1 MFSGTRRAE
10 RPTSFRP
17 SRAEIAVGVVLVLIG
32 VVLGSCEARTSA
44 LQAAIG
50 SALAERAVWHL
61 APGCSDDIHFPSAGP
76 YDLRHGYAR
85 MPAFR
90 ARLEERAFECESQV
104 RFSRTLRFLSALGL
118 PPPWREPPSA
128 GLRVEDRRGEVLFDA
143 RGEPGYTDYA
153 AIPPLV
159 AQSLLYVEN
168 RELLREVHPNRN
180 PVLEWDRLGR
190 AGIAY
195 LREKFGGGAAAAGG
209 STLAIQI
216 EKFRH
221 SPGGLTESPFEKLR
235 QIGAASLRAYRLGP
249 RTAEVRREL
258 VVDYLNSLP
267 LAALKGRGEI
277 LGLREGLEAWYDADF
292 DDVNRR
298 IRAIPRSGPVDP
310 TAALA
315 YAQAL
320 SLILATQRPTSYLI
334 EAPERLA
341 ARMESYLPLL
351 ERDGVVSADLRALAA
366 AAPLARRRSAPPPQ
380 DLAVERKTAGPVRA
394 RLVEMLG
401 LKGYPELDALDV
413 RVESSLD
420 MRSQLRAA
428 RKLRDLRDAKQA
440 AEAGLTGFRL
450 LAPGRSEGV
459 VYSFS
464 LYEIGLGANRLLV
477 QTDNSPGALD
487 VAEGAKL
494 DLGSTAKLRTLVSYL
509 EAIAALHGE
518 LVGRKP
524 AELRALPVHP
534 KDRLTAWVKGELLA
548 APALPLAALLER
560 ALLRTYSAS
569 PGEAFQTGGGLHR
582 FANFDSRD
590 DGRVVTL
597 REAFRN
603 SINLP
608 FIRLMRDLVDHLISR
623 TPGGGRNAL
632 EDFSDPRRESY
643 LTRFAERESRT
654 FLREFYARYRGL
666 SVDQALARVLGS
678 RKLTP
683 KRVAVV
689 LRSQVP
695 GAPYEAFAAEMGRWL
710 GPRLPDPETLA
721 AFYAAYGPDRLAL
734 ADRGYLAGLHPLEL
748 WLVGYLAAH
757 PRATF
762 DEAFEA
768 SRVERIEVYRWL
780 FRSKHKAAQDRRIRT
795 ELEREAFA
803 EIHELWRRTG
813 YPFDSLVPSYA
824 TAIGTSADRPSALA
838 ELAGILLNDGVRQ
851 PTRRLERLAFGE
863 GTPYETR
870 FVPVQHGPHRVLQSE
885 VAAAVRGALLE
896 VVEGGTARRAAGS
909 IRGPEGRPLAIGGKT
924 GTGDHRYKTFGPG
937 GRLLESRV
945 VSRTATFVF
954 TIEKRFYGVVTAHVT
969 GPSAARYG
977 FTSSLPVQ
985 MFRVL
990 APAVVTPLLGEE
1002 ALPDTA
1008 LHEDLRGDLR
1018 D

>member
-1 MFSGTRRAE
+1 MAAATRSAE
-10 RPTSFRP
+10 STTSFRP
-17 SRAEIAVGVVLVLIG
+17 SRAQVAGGVALVLIG
-32 VVLGSCEARTSA
+32 AVLGSCEARTSA
-44 LQAAIG
+44 VQAALG
-50 SALAERAVWHL
+50 TALAHRASWHI
-61 APGCSDDIHFPSAGP
+61 APGCSDDIRFPAGGP

-85 MPAFR
+85 IGAFR
-90 ARLEERAFECESQV
+90 ERLEQRGFACEAQS
-104 RFSRTLRFLSALGL
+104 RFSTTLRVLSALGL
-118 PPPWREPPSA
+118 PPPWREPPTA
-128 GLRVEDRRGEVLFDA
+128 ALRVEDRRGDTLFDA
-143 RGEPGYTDYA
+143 REPPGYASFA

-168 RELLREVHPNRN
+168 RELLRDVHPNRN

-190 AGIAY
+190 AGVAY
-195 LREKFGGGAAAAGG
+195 VREKAGFGEAAAGG

-267 LAALKGRGEI
+267 LAAVRGRGEI
-277 LGLREGLEAWYDADF
+277 LGLREGLEAWYAVDFADA
-292 DDVNRR
+292 NRR
-298 IRAIPRSGPVDP
+298 ILGIPRRGPVAPAD
-310 TAALA
+310 ALA

-320 SLILATQRPTSYLI
+320 SLILATQRPTAYLI
-334 EAPERLA
+334 DAPERLA

-351 ERDGVVSADLRALAA
+351 ERDGVISPELRAAAA
-366 AAPLARRRSAPPPQ
+366 AAPLVRRTSAPPPP
-380 DLAVERKTAGPVRA
+380 DRALERKPAGPVRA
-394 RLVEMLG
+394 RMVDLLA
-401 LKGYPELDALDV
+401 LHGYPELDALDL

-420 MRSQLRAA
+420 ERSQLRAA
-428 RKLRDLRDAKQA
+428 GKLRELRDAKRA
-440 AEAGLTGFRL
+440 AQAGLTGFRL

-477 QTDNSPGALD
+477 QTDNSPAALD

-534 KDRLTAWVKGELLA
+534 RDRLTVWVKTELLA
-548 APALPLAALLER
+548 SPGLPLAALLDR
-560 ALLRTYSAS
+560 ALLRRYSAA

-582 FANFDSRD
+582 FANFDRRD

-632 EDFSDPRRESY
+632 EDRTDPRRESY
-643 LTRFAERESRT
+643 LTRFVERESRT
-654 FLREFYARYRGL
+654 FLRQFYARYRGL
-666 SVDQALARVLGS
+666 SREEAQARLLAGK
-678 RKLTP
+678 KLTP
-683 KRVAVV
+683 KRLAVA
-689 LRSQVP
+689 LRSQDP
-695 GAPYEAFAAEMGRWL
+695 DGGYDAFAAEMARRL
-710 GPRLPDPETLA
+710 GPKLPDRETLA
-721 AFYAAYGPDRLAL
+721 AFHATYGPDRLAL
-734 ADRGYLAGLHPLEL
+734 SDRGYLAGVHPLEL

-757 PRATF
+757 PDATF
-762 DEAFEA
+762 EEA
-768 SRVERIEVYRWL
+768 SAASGAERIEVYRWL

-795 ELEREAFA
+795 ELERDAFA
-803 EIHELWRRTG
+803 EIHEQWKRTG
-813 YPFDSLVPSYA
+813 YPFESLVPSYA

-838 ELAGILLNDGVRQ
+838 ELAGILVNDGVRQ
-851 PTRRLERLAFGE
+851 PTRRLERIAFAE

-870 FVPVQHGPHRVLQSE
+870 FLPVLRAPHRVLQSE

-909 IRGPEGRPLAIGGKT
+909 IRGPEGKPLAIGGKT

-969 GPSAARYG
+969 GPSAARFG

-1002 ALPDTA
+1002 AMPETA
-1008 LHEDLRGDLR
+1008 LRGELR

>member
-1 MFSGTRRAE
+1 MVSGTRRAAA
-10 RPTSFRP
+10 TTTFRP
-17 SRAEIAVGVVLVLIG
+17 SRVHVAGGVALVAIG
-32 VVLGSCEARTSA
+32 IVLGSCEARTSA
-44 LQAAIG
+44 FQAAVG
-50 SALAERAVWHL
+50 SALARRATWRLV
-61 APGCSDDIHFPSAGP
+61 PGCSDAIRFPSAGP
-76 YDLRHGYAR
+76 YDQRHGYSR
-85 MPAFR
+85 IGTFR
-90 ARLEERAFECESQV
+90 ARVEERGFECVAQV
-104 RFSRTLRFLSALGL
+104 RFSRALLVLSALGM
-118 PPPWREPPSA
+118 PPPWREPPRA
-128 GLRVEDRRGEVLFDA
+128 GLRVEDRRGALLFDA
-143 RGEPGYTDYA
+143 RAGPGYASFA
-153 AIPPLV
+153 AVPPLV

-195 LREKFGGGAAAAGG
+195 AREKVGGGAAAAGG

-235 QIGAASLRAYRLGP
+235 QIAAASLRAYRLGP
-249 RTAEVRREL
+249 RTSEVRREL
-258 VVDYLNSLP
+258 VADYLDSLP
-267 LAALKGRGEI
+267 LAALPGRGEV
-277 LGLREGLEAWYDADF
+277 LGLREGLDAWYGADF
-292 DDVNRR
+292 AEVNRR
-298 IRAIPRSGPVDP
+298 IRALPARGPVD
-310 TAALA
+310 AAGALA

-320 SLILATQRPTSYLI
+320 SLILATQRPTAYLL
-334 EAPERLA
+334 EEPARLA
-341 ARMESYLPLL
+341 ARMDSYLTLL
-351 ERDGVVSADLRALAA
+351 AADGIISPELRAAAA
-366 AAPLARRRSAPPPQ
+366 AAPLVRRTKAPPAL
-380 DLAVERKTAGPVRA
+380 DRAIERKSAGPVRA
-394 RLVEMLG
+394 RMVEMLG
-401 LKGYPELDALDV
+401 VHGYPELDALDL

-420 MRSQLRAA
+420 ERSQLRAA
-428 RKLRDLRDAKQA
+428 GKLRELRDANA
-440 AEAGLTGFRL
+440 AAAAGLTGFRL
-450 LAPGRSEGV
+450 LAPGRAEGV
-459 VYSFS
+459 IYSFS

-477 QTDNSPGALD
+477 QTDNSPTALD

-518 LVGRKP
+518 LVSRKP

-534 KDRLTAWVKGELLA
+534 KDRLTAWVKGELVASPGLGLA
-548 APALPLAALLER
+548 PLLER
-560 ALLRTYSAS
+560 SLDRRYSAS
-569 PGEAFQTGGGLHR
+569 PGEAFQTGGGLHH
-582 FANFDSRD
+582 FANFDPVDDSRI
-590 DGRVVTL
+590 VTV
-597 REAFRN
+597 REAFQK

-632 EDFSDPRRESY
+632 EDRTDPRRETY
-643 LTRFAERESRT
+643 LTRFVERESRV
-654 FLREFYARYRGL
+654 FLRQFYGRYHGL
-666 SVDQALARVLGS
+666 SKDEAAARIFAG

-689 LRSQVP
+689 LRSQDP
-695 GAPYEAFAAEMGRWL
+695 EAGYDAFAAEMARRL
-710 GPRLPDPETLA
+710 GERLPDRETLQ
-721 AFYAAYGPDRLAL
+721 AFHATYGPDRLAL
-734 ADRGYLAGLHPLEL
+734 ADRGYLAGVHPLEL

-757 PRATF
+757 PAATF
-762 DEAFEA
+762 EEAFLA

-780 FRSKHKAAQDRRIRT
+780 FRSKHKAAQDRRIRS
-795 ELEREAFA
+795 ELERDAFA
-803 EIHELWRRTG
+803 EIHEQWRRTG

-851 PTRRLERLAFGE
+851 PTRRLERIAFAE

-870 FVPVQHGPHRVLQSE
+870 LVPVTQAPQRVLHSE
-885 VAAAVRGALLE
+885 VAATVRGALLA

-909 IRGPEGRPLAIGGKT
+909 IRAPDGQPLAIGGKT
-924 GTGDHRYKTFGPG
+924 GTGDHRYKTFGAG

-945 VSRTATFVF
+945 VGRTATFVF
-954 TIEKRFYGVVTAHVT
+954 TIEERFYGVVTAHVT
-969 GPSAARYG
+969 GPSAARFG

-985 MFRVL
+985 MLRVL

-1008 LHEDLRGDLR
+1008 LRGELR